1 MGPDLFGRYLSGV
14 YEGCDG
20 FADLAALCMGTGNIG
35 EFTAQPVQIVRDCR
49 VGLGFRYGFG
59 PEVADADAEG
69 LGE

>member
-1 MGPDLFGRYLSGV
+1 MVEVRWPGGCLSPA
-14 YEGCDG
+14 EQ
-20 FADLAALCMGTGNIG
+20 LCENRMAG
-35 EFTAQPVQIVRDCR
+35 EFQAQPVQIVRDCR